1 MYPPQLK
8 QEIDQYLCGSE
19 ELQQQVYALK
29 QAVQEQ
35 EAELRSTMEKREA
48 ERREIEHQSKQNE
61 SRAVE
66 QVRIMK
72 T

>member
-1 MYPPQLK
+1 MK
-8 QEIDQYLCGSE
+8 KKIDQCMCESE

-48 ERREIEHQSKQNE
+48 EKREIQLQNRQNH
-61 SRAVE
+61 SRAIE
-66 QVRIMK
+66 QVRKLYAAK
-72 T
+72 TS